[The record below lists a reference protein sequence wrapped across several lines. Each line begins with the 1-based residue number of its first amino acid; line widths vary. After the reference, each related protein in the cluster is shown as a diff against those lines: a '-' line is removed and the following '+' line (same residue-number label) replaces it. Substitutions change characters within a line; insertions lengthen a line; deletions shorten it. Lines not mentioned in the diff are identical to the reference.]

1 MNLPEHINAE
11 EFEKAIEKIMAMIRR
26 KYKYSIHDGEDL
38 AQEAL
43 FIAIVACD
51 SYKPEKGALY
61 NFLSISVS
69 NRIKNFIRNKR
80 HRELN
85 CVSIFNI
92 EEETIKI
99 GNMKTSSDEFWNMID
114 ENLSSEYRADY
125 LKIRQGISLP
135 KIRKIKLMA
144 ELKRIV
150 DEYL

>member
-11 EFEKAIEKIMAMIRR
+11 EFNAAIEKIMAMIRR

-43 FIAIVACD
+43 FIAIGACE

-80 HRELN
+80 HREVN

-99 GNMKTSSDEFWNMID
+99 GNMKTSRDEFWNMID
-114 ENLSSEYRADY
+114 EYLSSEYRADY